1 MRIRTLRAVLPA
13 ALLMAVAGCGGTPG
27 ADKPDQ
33 QATDRPASSI
43 KTSGFEDLGPVTLNV
58 ISGEGSGGPREAIK
72 ELTKQFEA
80 KYPNITVKVGFRDT
94 ASWFKQAKLVAAS
107 ENPPD
112 VFAGNQGYQVDGELV
127 KAGLILPLDEY
138 AKAYGWNESFTPETL
153 QQFKWSEDGSTF
165 GEGTLWGVAQSGQST
180 GVFANMAKLQEAG
193 VDPSS
198 FKTFDDFDAS
208 LAKLRSTLPADEP
221 VIALGNKDQYGA
233 IHMWGMVQGAYTPA
247 QDMRDWIFHKDG
259 ATFDTPGNVQS
270 LEKIKEWADKGYL
283 GPGDSF
289 NARNDAEA
297 AAAFGKGE
305 GALMLG
311 GNWNASIAKDGLGDD
326 AAFFDMPP
334 GESGKAVAIG
344 SASLPMH
351 VSAKSEQPDLAAAY
365 LDFITGPTAGQALVD
380 TQQVPAA
387 TDGTAKPGD
396 PLAQQVQDGWDK
408 LVEDGGLT
416 LYPDWS
422 SPTMLETMGQSFQEL
437 LAGRA
442 SAEDVVKRT
451 QADWDDYQSQLAS
464 R

>member
-1 MRIRTLRAVLPA
+1 
-13 ALLMAVAGCGGTPG
+13 LLIAVAGCGGTPG

-33 QATDRPASSI
+33 KAAERPASSI
-43 KTSGFEDLGPVTLNV
+43 KTSGFEDLGPVTVTV
-58 ISGEGSGGPREAIK
+58 ISGEGSGGPRQAIK
-72 ELTKQFEA
+72 ELTKQFEQ
-80 KYPNITVKVGFRDT
+80 KYPNVTVKVGFRDT

-138 AKAYGWNESFTPETL
+138 AKAYGWNDSFTPETL
-153 QQFKWSEDGSTF
+153 QQFKWSDDGSTF
-165 GEGTLWGVAQSGQST
+165 GEGKLWGVAQSGQST
-180 GVFANMAKLQEAG
+180 GVFANMAKLRKAG
-193 VDPSS
+193 VDPEAL
-198 FKTFDDFDAS
+198 KTFDDFDAA
-208 LAKLRSTLPADEP
+208 LAKLRDSLPSDEP

-259 ATFDTPGNVQS
+259 ATFDTPGNVES

-283 GPGDSF
+283 GRGDSF

-344 SASLPMH
+344 SASLSMH
-351 VSAKSEQPDLAAAY
+351 ISAKSKQPDLAAAY

-387 TDGTAKPGD
+387 TDGTAEPGD
-396 PLAQQVQDGWDK
+396 PLGREVKAGWDK

-442 SAEDVVKRT
+442 SAEEVVKRT
-451 QADWDDYQSQLAS
+451 QSDWEDYQSQLAGN
-464 R
+464 